1 MLEKKRHSPSRIKL
15 KSSVYVALNELALLK
30 NSIEWTKV
38 IFIMESPTAPH
49 IPNTACTNRV
59 ITDSHTGP
67 IEEHPLVLYALT
79 RFRARIVPAIPGENE
94 VVSSPDSINLPV
106 APLTVRRLQAHQAQE
121 AASLLE
127 WGNPF
132 PRKPGEPIFGEKS
145 GETDSQPLLLPIVPP
160 PSPAQKTSEPFV
172 ESPLAESGDP
182 LVHFLENLTEEYD
195 TEGNITDRDLA
206 RNIRVHTD
214 YIVIDGI
221 RIKRENEEM
230 DDRTRRN
237 AQVRYG
243 TVVFPF
249 DTVKNFFW
257 EDLPTEEEWQKII
270 DAIPGKNDAE
280 KRENAEQI
288 LGIVYTET
296 VHTAGELLEAFF
308 WIKAYSGPQD
318 QKKIP
323 KKIGRRAIISKAN
336 HTKCFSFKNSGDVTK
351 VCYSVRLLVRPK

>member
-1 MLEKKRHSPSRIKL
+1 MNSFIYGHNCRTENRLESL
-15 KSSVYVALNELALLK
+15 E

-49 IPNTACTNRV
+49 IPNTAGTNRV
-59 ITDSHTGP
+59 IIDNYEGP
-67 IEEHPLVLYALT
+67 IEEHPLVLSALA
-79 RFRARIVPAIPGENE
+79 RFKARIVPAIPGENE
-94 VVSSPDSINLPV
+94 AVSSPDSINLPV

-121 AASLLE
+121 AESLLE
-127 WGNPF
+127 WGKTNLNPSATRPPF
-132 PRKPGEPIFGEKS
+132 FEKK
-145 GETDSQPLLLPIVPP
+145 ENDTPPSQLLFLPISPP

-270 DAIPGKNDAE
+270 DAIPGKNDEE

-296 VHTAGELLEAFF
+296 EHTAGELLEAFF

-351 VCYSVRLLVRPK
+351 VCHSVRLLVRPK